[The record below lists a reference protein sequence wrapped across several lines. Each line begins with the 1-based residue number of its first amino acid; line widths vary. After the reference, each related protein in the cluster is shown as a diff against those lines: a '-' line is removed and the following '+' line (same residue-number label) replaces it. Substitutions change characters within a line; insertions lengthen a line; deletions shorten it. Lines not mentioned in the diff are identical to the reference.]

1 MISSIFIKKKEN
13 KMIKVDNLSKRFG
26 NKIALEDISF
36 DIKEG
41 EIFGFLG
48 PSGAGKTTTINILTG
63 QLSQD
68 SGKAYILNKESNQL
82 LPSDFLNIGI
92 MSDTVGFYG
101 KMTVYKN
108 LQFFAKYHN
117 VSLDKLDVLLKE
129 LELFEDKDKKAEKL
143 STGMKQRMLLIR
155 SILHHPKI
163 LFLDEPTSGLDPA
176 LSNKV
181 HDILLNLKNEGTT
194 IFLTT
199 HDMSEATK
207 ICDRISLLNLGHILE
222 YGSPQ
227 EIIDKYSQQDKA
239 VIRFKNGDSIMVSQA
254 EAARYLGG
262 SDVAS
267 VHTLENTLEDIFIKV
282 SEDSKNV

>member
-1 MISSIFIKKKEN
+1 
-13 KMIKVDNLSKRFG
+13 MIKVDNLSKCFG
-26 NKIALEDISF
+26 NEIALDDISF
-36 DIKEG
+36 EIKEG

-68 SGKAYILNKESNQL
+68 NGKAYILNKESNQL

-117 VSLDKLDVLLKE
+117 VSLDKLDSLLKE

-181 HDILLNLKNEGTT
+181 HDILLNLKIE
-194 IFLTT
+194 
-199 HDMSEATK
+199 
-207 ICDRISLLNLGHILE
+207 
-222 YGSPQ
+222 
-227 EIIDKYSQQDKA
+227 
-239 VIRFKNGDSIMVSQA
+239 
-254 EAARYLGG
+254 
-262 SDVAS
+262 
-267 VHTLENTLEDIFIKV
+267 
-282 SEDSKNV
+282 

>member
-1 MISSIFIKKKEN
+1 MIQVFLLKKEN

-181 HDILLNLKNEGTT
+181 HDILLNLKMRE
-194 IFLTT
+194 
-199 HDMSEATK
+199 
-207 ICDRISLLNLGHILE
+207 
-222 YGSPQ
+222 
-227 EIIDKYSQQDKA
+227 QQY
-239 VIRFKNGDSIMVSQA
+239 F
-254 EAARYLGG
+254 
-262 SDVAS
+262 
-267 VHTLENTLEDIFIKV
+267 
-282 SEDSKNV
+282 